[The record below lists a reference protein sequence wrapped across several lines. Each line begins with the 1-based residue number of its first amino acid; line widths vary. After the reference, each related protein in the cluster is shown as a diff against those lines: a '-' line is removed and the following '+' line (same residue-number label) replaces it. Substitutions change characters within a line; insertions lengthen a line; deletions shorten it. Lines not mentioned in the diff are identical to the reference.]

1 MATRISGAIANATFG
16 IILSDIKQPRAL
28 RAFQSHTYGHSGRGR
43 APVIPYRECP
53 ILPRPSKILLSI
65 ATPTLRIEKSCAP
78 VRRLRPKSHP
88 LVIRLKHAIPIAF
101 CNRFLS
107 YISFGLLLSFLIYSL
122 SFVLLKTML
131 RRDRSLASAARL
143 RTHRILTILVID
155 VKCKSS
161 HKSRTAPD
169 AD

>member
-1 MATRISGAIANATFG
+1 MATRVSGHLPPTSGTIFG
-16 IILSDIKQPRAL
+16 DVRQPRAWGEL
-28 RAFQSHTYGHSGRGR
+28 SKVIRMHGHSGRGR

-53 ILPRPSKILLSI
+53 ILPSPSKILLSI
-65 ATPTLRIEKSCAP
+65 ATPTLRIEKSCAS

-107 YISFGLLLSFLIYSL
+107 YISFGLLLSFLIYSF

-131 RRDRSLASAARL
+131 RRDHSLASATRL
-143 RTHRILTILVID
+143 RTHRILTILEFIRLKGITRCPCD
-155 VKCKSS
+155 C
-161 HKSRTAPD
+161 A
-169 AD
+169 